1 MSWFEALPAVAVAIA
16 LLVVP
21 GAPFALLLGLRGAA
35 FAGVAVAASVGIV
48 GVASIVAPV
57 VGLGW
62 GLLPVGIVAV
72 VAALAGLALRR
83 WSRRADSPDAGRW
96 VELLPAGAGLAAG
109 AALILATLLPGI
121 GSPRNPSQTYDAV
134 FHLNA
139 IRWIVD
145 SGDASPLHMTMTTP
159 GASSSFY
166 PTTWHAFAALV
177 VQATGSDP
185 ILTANSLAI
194 VVAAFVWPLAC
205 IFLVRMVFGSRPVVL
220 ALAGALAAG
229 FAAFPYLL
237 AWYGVLYPNSL
248 AIALVP
254 VALGALA
261 GLLRA
266 GAPRTDGISRRT
278 AVDGSAVATRIDG
291 GLSPVGWAV
300 AALTATGAA
309 TLAHPNALF
318 SIFVL
323 SAPLVIAA
331 AVRGV
336 RAATRPSRRILI
348 VAAALAVFA
357 VEAFIWT
364 RFQTGDNGWPSVRPF
379 YVSVAEALRNSPL
392 DISVGWVVTALVAVG
407 VVGGLALRRTP
418 GWLVAS
424 WLLAAVMF
432 GIANGWPE
440 GALRTAITGL
450 WYNDAFRLAAL
461 GPVVA
466 VPLAVIG
473 LVLVLDWIAA
483 AIDRAAR
490 RRGAEPSSGLRA
502 TVLALVA
509 AVAVVGTQFGAIPSI
524 DGNLADAYRLGD
536 RSPSLNPDE
545 LALFDDVADLV
556 PEDAVIA
563 GNPWN
568 GSALVY
574 AYTGRR
580 ALFPHVGGAYTP
592 AHRAVAEGLADA
604 TPEACAAA
612 AELGVTHVIDSD
624 TRMLF
629 VGDARAELY
638 PGLTDLPRD
647 PEGLTL
653 LAERGDTRLYEVT
666 GC

>member
-1 MSWFEALPAVAVAIA
+1 MTWFEALPAVAVAIA
-16 LLVVP
+16 LFVVP
-21 GAPFALLLGLRGAA
+21 GAPFALLLGMRGVA
-35 FAGVAVAASVGIV
+35 FLGVAVAASVG
-48 GVASIVAPV
+48 V
-57 VGLGW
+57 VGIAGLAAPLAGLDW
-62 GLLPVGIVAV
+62 SLLPVGIGAV
-72 VAALAGLALRR
+72 LAGLGAFALRR
-83 WSRRADSPDAGRW
+83 WTRRADSPDAGRW
-96 VELLPAGAGLAAG
+96 SDLLPTAGGLVAG
-109 AALILATLLPGI
+109 AALILSTLLPGM

-134 FHLNA
+134 FHVNA

-145 SGDASPLHMTMTTP
+145 TGDASPLHMTMTTP
-159 GASSSFY
+159 GSSSGFY
-166 PTTWHAFAALV
+166 PTTWHAFAALMMP
-177 VQATGSDP
+177 AAGSDP
-185 ILTANSLAI
+185 VVAANSLEL
-194 VVAAFVWPLAC
+194 VVAAFAWPVAC
-205 IFLVRMVFGSRPVVL
+205 VFLVRLLFGSRPVVL
-220 ALAGALAAG
+220 ALAGALSAG

-254 VALGALA
+254 IALGALA
-261 GLLRA
+261 GLLRGGARRLDGTSRGDDA
-266 GAPRTDGISRRT
+266 GAPPARLD
-278 AVDGSAVATRIDG
+278 A
-291 GLSPVGWAV
+291 GLAPAGWAV
-300 AALTATGAA
+300 AAAMATGAA

-323 SAPLVIAA
+323 SAPLVVAA
-331 AVRGV
+331 AVRAV
-336 RAATRPSRRILI
+336 RHAAGASRRVLV
-348 VAAALAVFA
+348 VAGTVALFA

-379 YVSVAEALRNSPL
+379 YLSLAEALRNSPL
-392 DISVGWVVTALVAVG
+392 DITVGWVVTLLVGIG
-407 VVGGLALRRTP
+407 VVAGLLWRRTP
-418 GWLVAS
+418 VWLVAS

-432 GIANGWPE
+432 AFANGWPE

-466 VPLAVIG
+466 VPLAVVG
-473 LVLVLDWIAA
+473 LVLVLDRVGALL
-483 AIDRAAR
+483 DDAAR
-490 RRGAEPSSGLRA
+490 RRGTEPSAGLRV
-502 TVLALVA
+502 TVLSLVA
-509 AVAVVGTQFGAIPSI
+509 ALAVVGTQFGAVQSI
-524 DGNLADAYRLGD
+524 DGNLAGAYRLAPW
-536 RSPSLNPDE
+536 SPSVNPDE
-545 LALFDDVADLV
+545 VALFGDVAELV

-580 ALFPHVGGAYTP
+580 ALFPHVGGAYP
-592 AHRAVAEGLADA
+592 ESHRAIAEGLADA

-624 TRMLF
+624 ARMLF
-629 VGDARAELY
+629 TGDARAELY

-653 LAERGDTRLYEVT
+653 LAERGDARLYEVT

>member
-1 MSWFEALPAVAVAIA
+1 MSWLEALPAVAVAIV

-35 FAGVAVAASVGIV
+35 LAGVAVAASVGIV
-48 GVASIVAPV
+48 GVASIVAPLL
-57 VGLGW
+57 GLDW
-62 GLLPVGIVAV
+62 SLLPVGIVAV
-72 VAALAGLALRR
+72 IAALAALAMRR
-83 WSRRADSPDAGRW
+83 WSRRPGSADVGRW
-96 VELLPAGAGLAAG
+96 RELLPTAGGIAAG
-109 AALILATLLPGI
+109 GALILATLLPGM

-139 IRWIVD
+139 VRWIVD
-145 SGDASPLHMTMTTP
+145 TGDASPLHMTMTTP

-166 PTTWHAFAALV
+166 PTTWHAFAALTM
-177 VQATGSDP
+177 QATGSDP
-185 ILTANSLAI
+185 VVAANSLAL

-205 IFLVRMVFGSRPVVL
+205 VFLVRMLFGARPVLL

-254 VALGALA
+254 VALGSLA
-261 GLLRA
+261 GMLRG
-266 GAPRTDGISRRT
+266 GARRTDGITRR
-278 AVDGSAVATRIDG
+278 AALDAGPGPRLDA
-291 GLSPVGWAV
+291 GLSTLGWAV

-336 RAATRPSRRILI
+336 REATRAWRRILI
-348 VAAALAVFA
+348 VGAALAVFA

-392 DISVGWVVTALVAVG
+392 DITVGWVVTLLVGAG

-432 GIANGWPE
+432 GFANGWPE

-466 VPLAVIG
+466 VPLAVVG
-473 LVLVLDWIAA
+473 LALVLDWIAA
-483 AIDRAAR
+483 ALDRAAR
-490 RRGAEPSSGLRA
+490 RRGAEPSASLRA
-502 TVLALVA
+502 TVLSLVA
-509 AVAVVGTQFGAIPSI
+509 AVAVVGTQFGAIPSM
-524 DGNLADAYRLGD
+524 DGNLEDAFRID
-536 RSPSLNPDE
+536 ERSPSLNADE
-545 LALFDDVADLV
+545 LALFDDVAELV

-580 ALFPHVGGAYTP
+580 ALFPHVGGAYTE

-612 AELGVTHVIDSD
+612 AELGVTHVIDTD
-624 TRMLF
+624 GRMLF

-638 PGLTDLPRD
+638 PGLTNLPRD

-653 LAERGDTRLYEVT
+653 LAERGDARLYEVT

>member
-1 MSWFEALPAVAVAIA
+1 MSWLEALPAVAVAIV
-16 LLVVP
+16 LFVVP
-21 GAPFALLLGLRGAA
+21 GAPFALLLGLRGAS

-48 GVASIVAPV
+48 GVASIVAPL

-62 GLLPVGIVAV
+62 SLLPVGIVAV
-72 VAALAGLALRR
+72 LAALAALAMRR
-83 WSRRADSPDAGRW
+83 WSRRPDSPDAGRW
-96 VELLPAGAGLAAG
+96 SELLPTAAGVAAG
-109 AALILATLLPGI
+109 AALILATLLPGM
-121 GSPRNPSQTYDAV
+121 GSPRNPSQTYDAI

-139 IRWIVD
+139 VRWIVD
-145 SGDASPLHMTMTTP
+145 TGDASPLHMTMTTP

-166 PTTWHAFAALV
+166 PTTWHAFAALTM
-177 VQATGSDP
+177 QSTGSGP
-185 ILTANSLAI
+185 VVTADSLAL

-205 IFLVRMVFGSRPVVL
+205 VFLVRMLFGARPVLL

-254 VALGALA
+254 VALGSLA
-261 GLLRA
+261 GMLRG
-266 GAPRTDGISRRT
+266 GAHRVDGITRR
-278 AVDGSAVATRIDG
+278 AAGSTPAARLDG
-291 GLSPVGWAV
+291 GASAFGWAA

-331 AVRGV
+331 AVRGF
-336 RAATRPSRRILI
+336 REATRTSRRILV

-357 VEAFIWT
+357 IEAFIWT

-392 DISVGWVVTALVAVG
+392 DITVGWVVTLLVVVG
-407 VVGGLALRRTP
+407 VVGGLIVRRTP

-432 GIANGWPE
+432 GFANGWPE

-473 LVLVLDWIAA
+473 LALVLDVVGAGL
-483 AIDRAAR
+483 DRAAR
-490 RRGAEPSSGLRA
+490 RRGAEPSAGLRA
-502 TVLALVA
+502 TVLSLVA
-509 AVAVVGTQFGAIPSI
+509 AVAVVGTQFGAIPSM
-524 DGNLADAYRLGD
+524 DGNLEDAYRID
-536 RSPSLNPDE
+536 ERSPSLNPDE
-545 LALFDDVADLV
+545 LALFDDVAELV

-604 TPEACAAA
+604 TPEACGAA

-624 TRMLF
+624 ARMLF
-629 VGDARAELY
+629 VGDARAESY

-653 LAERGDTRLYEVT
+653 LAERGDARLYELT

>member
-1 MSWFEALPAVAVAIA
+1 MSWLEALPAFAVAIV

-48 GVASIVAPV
+48 GVASIVSPLL
-57 VGLGW
+57 GLDW
-62 GLLPVGIVAV
+62 SLLPVGIVAV
-72 VAALAGLALRR
+72 VAALAALAMRR
-83 WSRRADSPDAGRW
+83 WSRRPDSADDGRW
-96 VELLPAGAGLAAG
+96 RELLPTAAG
-109 AALILATLLPGI
+109 VAAGGALILATLLPGM

-139 IRWIVD
+139 VRWIVD
-145 SGDASPLHMTMTTP
+145 TGDASPLHMTMTTP

-166 PTTWHAFAALV
+166 PTTWHAFAALTM
-177 VQATGSDP
+177 QATGSDP
-185 ILTANSLAI
+185 VVTANSLAL

-205 IFLVRMVFGSRPVVL
+205 VFLVRMLFGARPVLL

-254 VALGALA
+254 VALGSLA
-261 GLLRA
+261 AMLRG
-266 GAPRTDGISRRT
+266 GARRIDGITRR
-278 AVDGSAVATRIDG
+278 AALDAGPGPRLDG
-291 GLSPVGWAV
+291 GLSTLGWAV

-336 RAATRPSRRILI
+336 RQATRASRRILI
-348 VAAALAVFA
+348 VGAALAVFA

-392 DISVGWVVTALVAVG
+392 DITVGWAVTLLVGVG

-432 GIANGWPE
+432 GFANGWPE

-461 GPVVA
+461 GPVVS
-466 VPLAVIG
+466 VPLAVVG
-473 LVLVLDWIAA
+473 LALVLDWIAA
-483 AIDRAAR
+483 GLDRAAR
-490 RRGAEPSSGLRA
+490 RRGAEPSASLCA
-502 TVLALVA
+502 TVLSLVA
-509 AVAVVGTQFGAIPSI
+509 AVAVVGTQFGAVPSM
-524 DGNLADAYRLGD
+524 DGNLEDAFRID
-536 RSPSLNPDE
+536 ERSPSLNPDE
-545 LALFDDVADLV
+545 LALFDDVAELV

-568 GSALVY
+568 GSVLVY

-580 ALFPHVGGAYTP
+580 ALFPHVGGAYTE

-612 AELGVTHVIDSD
+612 AELGVTHVIDTD
-624 TRMLF
+624 GRMLF

-653 LAERGDTRLYEVT
+653 LAERGDARLYEVT

>member
-1 MSWFEALPAVAVAIA
+1 MSWLEALPAVAVAIV
-16 LLVVP
+16 LFVVP
-21 GAPFALLLGLRGAA
+21 GAPFALLIGLRGAA
-35 FAGVAVAASVGIV
+35 FLGVSVAASVAVVGI
-48 GVASIVAPV
+48 ASIIAPL

-62 GLLPVGIVAV
+62 SLLPVGIAAVA
-72 VAALAGLALRR
+72 AALAGLALRR
-83 WSRRADSPDAGRW
+83 WTRRPDSADAARW
-96 VELLPAGAGLAAG
+96 RELLPAGAGVLAG

-121 GSPRNPSQTYDAV
+121 GSPENPSQTYDAV

-139 IRWIVD
+139 VRWVLD
-145 SGDASPLHMTMTTP
+145 TGDASPLHMTMTTP
-159 GASSSFY
+159 AASSSFY
-166 PTTWHAFAALV
+166 PTTWHAFAALTAQVAGSTPV
-177 VQATGSDP
+177 V
-185 ILTANSLAI
+185 TANALTL
-194 VVAAFVWPLAC
+194 VVAGIVWPLGSVV
-205 IFLVRMVFGSRPVVL
+205 LVRSLFGSRPLVL
-220 ALAGALAAG
+220 ALAGALSAG

-254 VALGALA
+254 VALGALTA
-261 GLLRA
+261 MLRG
-266 GAPRTDGISRRT
+266 GARR
-278 AVDGSAVATRIDG
+278 VDGTTRTRTVDAPPVALDG
-291 GLSPVGWAV
+291 GLSTLGWAV
-300 AALTATGAA
+300 VAAAATGAA

-331 AVRGV
+331 AVRAV
-336 RAATRPSRRILI
+336 REDARTSRRLLVIDG
-348 VAAALAVFA
+348 ALAVFA
-357 VEAFIWT
+357 IELFIWT

-379 YVSVAEALRNSPL
+379 YVSFAEALRNSPL
-392 DISVGWVVTALVAVG
+392 DITVGWVATLLVAVG
-407 VVGGLALRRTP
+407 VVGGLLLRRTP

-432 GIANGWPE
+432 AVANGWPE

-466 VPLAVIG
+466 VPLAVVG
-473 LVLVLDWIAA
+473 LVIAADWIAA
-483 AIDRAAR
+483 GFDLAAR
-490 RRGAEPSSGLRA
+490 RRGAEPSAGLRA
-502 TVLALVA
+502 TVVALVA
-509 AVAVVGTQFGAIPSI
+509 SVAVVGTQFGAIQSI
-524 DGNLADAYRLGD
+524 DGNLADAYRLD
-536 RSPSLNPDE
+536 ADSPSLNPDE
-545 LALFDDVADLV
+545 IALFEDVAELV
-556 PEDAVIA
+556 PDDAVIA

-580 ALFPHVGGAYTP
+580 ALFPHVGGAYTE

-612 AELGVTHVIDSD
+612 EELGVTHVIDSD
-624 TRMLF
+624 PRMLF
-629 VGDARAELY
+629 IGDARAELY

-647 PEGLTL
+647 PAGLAL
-653 LAERGDTRLYEVT
+653 LAERGDARLYEVT